1 MQRINQL
8 QAAFIARSGSD
19 DQTAHLQ
26 ALAAL
31 KSELVRQSLIGGFD
45 DAFRVLTV
53 VSAIAVVLALSTRAP
68 NLGTGKTQPAAAL
81 E

>member
-1 MQRINQL
+1 MQRIDQL

-19 DQTAHLQ
+19 AQTAHIQ

-45 DAFRVLTV
+45 DAFRVLTL

-68 NLGTGKTQPAAAL
+68 NLGPGQAPASAL